1 VLTVKKMQSNMHQRI
16 VDLEKVIGDYE
27 TEQRRLQT
35 KNETVL
41 TQAMEMESDL
51 RARGI
56 LSEE

>member
-1 VLTVKKMQSNMHQRI
+1 MHQRI